1 MSSKY
6 LSNYTIIV
14 NRLAYLLDSRL
25 YRMIFVKFYLFFIS
39 SCTTTGTGLSG
50 FTPKPYW
57 EIDIVKAQVSMH
69 SFWMIDPSTFT
80 PMQYTDIILPLREQN
95 VCEC

>member
-50 FTPKPYW
+50 FTPKPY
-57 EIDIVKAQVSMH
+57 
-69 SFWMIDPSTFT
+69 
-80 PMQYTDIILPLREQN
+80 
-95 VCEC
+95 